1 MKMVDVFSNSNEAR
15 FYLFEQFKNSPL
27 VIEKLKRL
35 TNKQAL
41 LLACLVR
48 ELTLSEVGR
57 GINSDIQDVALAGRS
72 RELFVDF
79 HFPVK
84 KVSTKGRGTLY
95 YIAPADIQFL
105 KSEETAR
112 PLFKSVERLAYA
124 SKSKSETIDLQ
135 RIIKNRG
142 IVGAIARAINIELD
156 IPKAKR
162 NQLKANVESLI
173 ASYSKL

>member
-15 FYLFEQFKNSPL
+15 FYLFEQFKSSPS
-27 VIEKLKRL
+27 VTDKLKRL

-41 LLACLVR
+41 LMACMIR
-48 ELTLSEVGR
+48 GLTISEIGR
-57 GINSDIQDVALAGRS
+57 GIDSDIQDVALAGRA

-84 KVSTKGRGTLY
+84 KVSIKGRGTLY
-95 YIAPADIQFL
+95 YIAQADTQFL
-105 KSEETAR
+105 KSEETALA
-112 PLFKSVERLAYA
+112 LFKSVEGLAYA
-124 SKSKSETIDLQ
+124 SKSKSETIDLR

-142 IVGAIARAINIELD
+142 IIGAVVRAINLMAD

-162 NQLKANVESLI
+162 NQLKADVESLI